1 MSKELKIPK
10 SMKKKSKSPYDF
22 LMTSMIVFLFLFIA
36 IFSFILCKLHY
47 YRRND
52 MESDKITVELTSEE
66 FAWVNYCVEFITAN
80 ERSFDMDDEK
90 ILKSI
95 AKKFDAEY
103 NEEANLNYINEDEE

>member
-1 MSKELKIPK
+1 
-10 SMKKKSKSPYDF
+10 
-22 LMTSMIVFLFLFIA
+22 
-36 IFSFILCKLHY
+36 
-47 YRRND
+47 

-103 NEEANLNYINEDEE
+103 NEDANLNYINEDEE